1 MSVNVEHITFGV
13 LMAANLGLGLYFAFS
28 RRARKAPTAD
38 EVFLGSRTMG
48 TLPLAMSV
56 LASMISAIGVIG
68 FGAHYYAHGFHYA
81 WSLVSAPLLVP
92 VVTLVVIPVLY
103 KLRVTSVFE
112 VGAHRNWKSLLDRH
126 RTGFARNA
134 LAIVPPPR
142 FCNGAK
148 RFAERLERLESA
160 PVLRAAYEL

>member
-112 VGAHRNWKSLLDRH
+112 QQAAIFVARAPGWTRLACATRTRQDSRKKKTVGRQ
-126 RTGFARNA
+126 F
-134 LAIVPPPR
+134 
-142 FCNGAK
+142 
-148 RFAERLERLESA
+148 
-160 PVLRAAYEL
+160 

>member
-1 MSVNVEHITFGV
+1 MSAVNVEHVTFGV

-28 RRARKAPTAD
+28 RRARKASTAD

-68 FGAHYYAHGFHYA
+68 FGAHFYAHGFHYA

-92 VVTLVVIPVLY
+92 IVHA
-103 KLRVTSVFE
+103 R
-112 VGAHRNWKSLLDRH
+112 RH
-126 RTGFARNA
+126 SSALQAARNVG
-134 LAIVPPPR
+134 IRGGYTV
-142 FCNGAK
+142 
-148 RFAERLERLESA
+148 RLLGTRNRQWE
-160 PVLRAAYEL
+160 PVLRT